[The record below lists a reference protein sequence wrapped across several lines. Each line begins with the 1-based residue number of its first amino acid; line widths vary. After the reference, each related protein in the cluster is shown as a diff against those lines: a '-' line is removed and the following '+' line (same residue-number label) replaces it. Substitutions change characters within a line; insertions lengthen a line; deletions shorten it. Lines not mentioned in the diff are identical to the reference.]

1 MKGITFDLW
10 LPHGGPVI
18 ECQINFGQATVTF
31 HFVWILADDNVHLLS
46 FTKHSRL
53 ALAQSNLSNPA
64 QSTPL
69 QQDLEILQTTQI
81 WPKTD
86 LCANLFLT
94 F

>member
-1 MKGITFDLW
+1 MVMYIFNH
-10 LPHGGPVI
+10 PP
-18 ECQINFGQATVTF
+18 N
-31 HFVWILADDNVHLLS
+31 LAVL
-46 FTKHSRL
+46 
-53 ALAQSNLSNPA
+53 LAQSKFSNPA

-69 QQDLEILQTTQI
+69 QQDLEILPTTQI